1 MTMSGRSSEALL
13 VRGVVLPEAESRE
26 LYLVD
31 GRISYSPI
39 AGARLVAD
47 GWIVP
52 GLIDAHCHVG
62 LDAAGGVEDRA
73 EQERQARADRDAGA
87 LLLRDCGVPPD
98 TRWIDGREDLP
109 RILRAGR
116 HLARPKRYLRGVGR
130 EVEPDQLVEA
140 LAEEA
145 HRGDGWVKIV
155 ADWID
160 RERGDL
166 SAVWPA
172 GVLHE
177 AADRAHAEGARITA
191 HTFSEEALPGL
202 ISAGFDCLEHA
213 TGLDDDLTAEM
224 ARRGT
229 AMVPTLI
236 NIDNFPAIADSATRF
251 PAYAEHMR
259 RLHAGF
265 PERVRTAFEAGVP
278 IYVGTDA
285 GGNVEHG
292 RVTDEIRALHSAGLP
307 PEDALAA
314 GSWKG
319 RAWLGMPSGL
329 DEGAPADLVVYADD
343 PRADLGV
350 LAQPQRVVLRGR
362 VVA

>member
-1 MTMSGRSSEALL
+1 MTIPHGAGEALL
-13 VRGVVLPEAESRE
+13 VRGVVLPEGEYRE
-26 LYLVD
+26 LHLVD
-31 GRISYSPI
+31 GRVSPV
-39 AGARLVAD
+39 AVPDGRLVAE
-47 GWIVP
+47 GWVVP

-62 LDAAGGVEDRA
+62 LDASGGVEDRG
-73 EQERQARADRDAGA
+73 EQERQALADRDAGA

-98 TRWIDGREDLP
+98 TRWIDERADLP

-130 EVEPDQLVEA
+130 EVEPEQLVEA
-140 LAEEA
+140 IGEEA
-145 HRGDGWVKIV
+145 RRGDGWVKIV

-160 RERGDL
+160 RDRGDL

-172 GVLHE
+172 DVLQ
-177 AADRAHAEGARITA
+177 AAVQRAHAEGARITA
-191 HTFSEEALPGL
+191 HTFSEEALPDL

-213 TGLDDDLTAEM
+213 TGLDDDLIADM

-229 AMVPTLI
+229 ALVPTLV
-236 NIDNFPAIADSATRF
+236 NIDNFPSIADSAARF

-259 RLHAGF
+259 RLHAGSRQ
-265 PERVRTAFEAGVP
+265 RVRDAFEAGVP

-285 GGNVEHG
+285 GGNVAHG
-292 RVTDEIRALHSAGLP
+292 RVTDEIRALHDAGLP
-307 PEDALAA
+307 AEDALAA

-319 RAWLGMPSGL
+319 REWLGLPSGL
-329 DEGAPADLVVYADD
+329 RPGDPADLVVYAED
-343 PRADLGV
+343 PRTDLRV
-350 LAQPQRVVLRGR
+350 LAEPRRIVLRGR

>member
-1 MTMSGRSSEALL
+1 MRTTPEALL
-13 VRGVVLPEAESRE
+13 VRGVVLPEAEHRE
-26 LYLVD
+26 LYLID
-31 GRISYSPI
+31 GRVSYSPVPN
-39 AGARLVAD
+39 ARTVAD

-62 LDAAGGVEDRA
+62 LDARGGVEDRG

-98 TRWIDGREDLP
+98 TRWIDEREDLP

-130 EVEPDQLVEA
+130 EVEPHQ
-140 LAEEA
+140 LAEAIAEQA
-145 HRGDGWVKIV
+145 RRGDGWVKIV

-160 RERGDL
+160 RGAGDL
-166 SAVWPA
+166 TAVWPA
-172 GVLHE
+172 DVLRA

-191 HTFSEEALPGL
+191 HTFSEEALPAL
-202 ISAGFDCLEHA
+202 IAAGFDCLEHG
-213 TGLDDDLTAEM
+213 TGLDDDLTAEL

-229 AMVPTLI
+229 ALVPTLI
-236 NIDNFPAIADSATRF
+236 NIDNFPSIADSATRF
-251 PAYAEHMR
+251 PAYAAHMR

-265 PERVRTAFEAGVP
+265 RNRVRTAFEAGVS

-292 RVTDEIRALHSAGLP
+292 RAADEIRALHEAGLP
-307 PEDALAA
+307 AEDALAA

-319 RAWLGMPSGL
+319 RSWLGMPSGL
-329 DEGAPADLVVYADD
+329 DEGAPADLVVYAGD
-343 PRADLGV
+343 PRENLGV